1 MMFKSNLLD
10 NHMFSTFLNIET
22 KESYIYFGGYEEN
35 MINDVTWMDMDQEKL
50 NHWNVYFD
58 WIFLKGERGISI
70 KNTESI
76 LDTGTTLMYF
86 SKSIYDEIIDKLT
99 GNLTCKSSDGL
110 VYCNSSIDLPNL
122 YFSIR
127 KGHSY
132 ELKSE
137 DYGIYYND

>member
-1 MMFKSNLLD
+1 
-10 NHMFSTFLNIET
+10 MFSTFLNIET

-86 SKSIYDEIIDKLT
+86 SKSIYDEIIDKPVSYTHLT
-99 GNLTCKSSDGL
+99 LPTSDL
-110 VYCNSSIDLPNL
+110 V
-122 YFSIR
+122 
-127 KGHSY
+127 
-132 ELKSE
+132 
-137 DYGIYYND
+137 